1 MRQKKLNDVFLK
13 LSYIVSD
20 PKDIEDMCSAVA
32 SLVTS
37 LLHFKRC
44 IIIMKGEYEE
54 FNIAAISGNHR
65 AKILESLYAR
75 CTEDSTSFIK
85 DVLKNKDTIA
95 ICGIP
100 EGLGVS
106 SNQAKAI
113 VSPITSRGK
122 GVGVLIAESADFDD
136 EDIQFID
143 AITKY
148 FSLGIENQTLYRD
161 GLEARVELVHEIET
175 IQLMYEIGKEILA
188 NLKTEEIVETVVQ
201 MIRRLIPCD
210 GATVALFDSDRN
222 VFRVSTS
229 WGTGINKGIEIG
241 KDDVPFYTVLR
252 SGKSFYQHDIT
263 LDFREYPKQAEWAG
277 EKNIFSYFAVPIN
290 VKGDFLGVLA
300 LSSVRPAWF
309 TKIHITTAEKVATQV
324 GIALENARLMEDIE
338 EIFLGT
344 VTSLVSAIDAKS
356 KWTKGHSLRV
366 ADYAVKLGARVG
378 LKKDTIEKLQ
388 LAAILHDIGK
398 IGTYEAILDKPGNLT
413 SEEVEL
419 IHKHPSQGA
428 EILMPMKSLRD
439 IIPIMKHH
447 HERYDGSGYP
457 DGLAGDDI
465 PLEARI
471 LAVADVY
478 DAITADRPYRNALT
492 REATIEEMKS
502 GAGTQFDP
510 MLVRLFVDILNQG

>member
-1 MRQKKLNDVFLK
+1 MRPRNINEVFFE
-13 LSYIVSD
+13 LSRIVGDS
-20 PKDIEDMCSAVA
+20 KAIEDMCSAVTG
-32 SLVTS
+32 LVTS
-37 LLHFKRC
+37 LLHFQRC
-44 IIIMKGEYEE
+44 IIVMKGEYEE
-54 FNIAAISGNHR
+54 FNIVAISGNHR

-100 EGLGVS
+100 EELGVS
-106 SNQAKAI
+106 SSKAKAI

-122 GVGVLIAESADFDD
+122 GVGVLLAESADLDD
-136 EDIQFID
+136 SDIQFID

-148 FSLGIENQTLYRD
+148 FSLGIENQILYRE
-161 GLEARVELVHEIET
+161 GIENRVELVHEIET
-175 IQLMYEIGKEILA
+175 LQLMYEIGKEILA

-201 MIRRLIPCD
+201 MIRRVIPCD
-210 GATVALFDSDRN
+210 GATAALFEGAKD
-222 VFRVSTS
+222 VFRVITS
-229 WGTGINKGIEIG
+229 WGTGIDKGVEIG
-241 KDDVPFYTVLR
+241 KDDTPFYTVSK

-263 LDFREYPKQAEWAG
+263 LDFREYPKQAEWTS
-277 EKNIFSYFAVPIN
+277 EKNVISYFCVPIS
-290 VKGDFLGVLA
+290 VKGDFLGVLI

-356 KWTKGHSLRV
+356 RWTKGHSLRV
-366 ADYAVKLGARVG
+366 ADYAMKLGSRVG
-378 LKKDTIEKLQ
+378 LKKDTLEKLQ

-398 IGTYEAILDKPGNLT
+398 IGTYEAILDKPGDLT

-428 EILMPMKSLRD
+428 EILMPLKSLRD

-478 DAITADRPYRNALT
+478 DAITADRPYRSAMT
-492 REATIEEMKS
+492 SEKAVEEMKS

-510 MLVRLFVDILNQG
+510 TLVRLFVDILNG